1 MFICSVKASTLR
13 FFGIIVLSLT
23 VLLGMTLIG
32 VQGETATG
40 ADASLSVNY
49 DGIRTET
56 DRRDFLSAFGYEA
69 DENAKSTVEYT
80 LPKALDTVLLAY
92 NELQK
97 EQGLDLGKYTG
108 KTVTRYTY
116 EIKNYEGYE
125 GSVYANLIV
134 FRNKVIGADLTG
146 VGEKPFVKA
155 LTARETDIGNG

>member
-13 FFGIIVLSLT
+13 FIGIVALSLT
-23 VLLGMTLIG
+23 VLLGMTLFG
-32 VQGETATG
+32 ASGETAALTDS
-40 ADASLSVNY
+40 AVSARY
-49 DGIRTET
+49 EGIRTET
-56 DRRDFLSAFGYEA
+56 DRRAFLSAFGYEA

-80 LPKALDTVLLAY
+80 LPQALDAVLLGY

-125 GSVYANLIV
+125 GAVYANLIV
-134 FRNKVIGADLTG
+134 YRNKIVGADLTG
-146 VGEKPFVKA
+146 VGDVPFVKA
-155 LTARETDIGNG
+155 LTAREA

>member
-13 FFGIIVLSLT
+13 FVGIVALSLT
-23 VLLGMTLIG
+23 VLLGMTLFG
-32 VQGETATG
+32 VSGDAATQT
-40 ADASLSVNY
+40 DSSVSVRY
-49 DGIRTET
+49 EGVRTET
-56 DRRDFLSAFGYEA
+56 DRRAFLSAFGYEA

-80 LPKALDTVLLAY
+80 LPKALDAVLLGY

-125 GSVYANLIV
+125 GAVYANLIV
-134 FRNKVIGADLTG
+134 YRNKIVGADLTG
-146 VGEKPFVKA
+146 VGEEPFVKA
-155 LTARETDIGNG
+155 LTAKET

>member
-13 FFGIIVLSLT
+13 FVGIVALSLT
-23 VLLGMTLIG
+23 VLLGMTLFG
-32 VQGETATG
+32 VSGDAATPT
-40 ADASLSVNY
+40 DSSVSVRY
-49 DGIRTET
+49 EGVRTET
-56 DRRDFLSAFGYEA
+56 DRRAFLSAFGYEA

-80 LPKALDTVLLAY
+80 LPKALDAVLLGY

-125 GSVYANLIV
+125 GAVYANLIV
-134 FRNKVIGADLTG
+134 YRNKIVGADLTG
-146 VGEKPFVKA
+146 VGEEPFVKA
-155 LTARETDIGNG
+155 LTAKEA

>member
-13 FFGIIVLSLT
+13 FFGIVALSLT

-40 ADASLSVNY
+40 AALSVSY

-56 DRRDFLSAFGYEA
+56 DRRAFLSAFGYEA
-69 DENAKSTVEYT
+69 EDNAKSTVEYT
-80 LPKALDTVLLAY
+80 LPKALDAVLLAY

-97 EQGLDLGKYTG
+97 EQGLDLSKYTG

-125 GSVYANLIV
+125 GAVYANLIV
-134 FRNKVIGADLTG
+134 YRNKIVGADLSG
-146 VGEKPFVKA
+146 VGDTPFVKA
-155 LTARETDIGNG
+155 LTARETDNGGGF